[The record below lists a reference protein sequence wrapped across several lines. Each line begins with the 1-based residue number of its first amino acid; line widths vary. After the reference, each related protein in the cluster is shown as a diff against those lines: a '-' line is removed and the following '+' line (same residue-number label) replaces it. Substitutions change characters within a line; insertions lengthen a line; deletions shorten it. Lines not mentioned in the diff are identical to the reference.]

1 MGCKTPAITPACS
14 LIFKARCSKDCR
26 EVAKKESC
34 SEEQDISVRTSRV
47 SAARDRRPRRSL
59 GRVFGPCLVP
69 LMNVGQ
75 RIDCSALPS
84 GLVRT
89 LKKLWPSH
97 HLFISAESRQVSER
111 PILCH
116 HKEFH
121 LQRIVEQAHC
131 WLILSSLLMPLRGN
145 TGCSSRLANPVCRIA
160 LGLCMPLSGLPLL
173 TFCQS
178 CWW

>member
-1 MGCKTPAITPACS
+1 MGCKTPVITPACS
-14 LIFKARCSKDCR
+14 LIFKARCSKACW
-26 EVAKKESC
+26 EGSKERKLFWGTGYS
-34 SEEQDISVRTSRV
+34 SENQQGLCCKGPET
-47 SAARDRRPRRSL
+47 RRSL

-69 LMNVGQ
+69 LMNMGQ
-75 RIDCSALPS
+75 RIDCSALPP

-97 HLFISAESRQVSER
+97 HLFISTRVAKCLKG

-116 HKEFH
+116 HKGFH

-131 WLILSSLLMPLRGN
+131 LLILSPLLIPLRGN

-160 LGLCMPLSGLPLL
+160 LGLCMPLSSLSLL
-173 TFCQS
+173 TYCQS